1 MTKKKPKKLT
11 RREREL
17 TSHYISQE
25 YESPRFK
32 HADFIGLQA
41 VNFSLRINFQ
51 KPRRGN
57 SIAAADINY
66 SVGGLHIFIQLF
78 KHRINHHF

>member
-17 TSHYISQE
+17 ASRYIPQE

-32 HADFIGLQA
+32 HAKRSQKIA
-41 VNFSLRINFQ
+41 VGISRA
-51 KPRRGN
+51 RRQVERERVDAIVDKYLKYLKG
-57 SIAAADINY
+57 
-66 SVGGLHIFIQLF
+66 
-78 KHRINHHF
+78 R